1 MSEDAPRLEPADIA
15 YSRGVPHHTG
25 SIWEAV
31 ENAAG
36 LMRGDIIFFSGAER
50 AEHPVA

>member
-15 YSRGVPHHTG
+15 YSRGVLHHTG

-31 ENAAG
+31 ESAAW
-36 LMRGDIIFFSGAER
+36 LMRGDITFFGGPER
-50 AEHPVA
+50 AERPVA